1 MKQVELR
8 DLAEVAL
15 AAAQAGAQV
24 LMTHL
29 NARNEDLVIRAKRD
43 GSPVSA
49 ADLASHE
56 AILHHLGPTGI
67 PIISEEGS
75 LPPYSERKNWPWFWL
90 VDPLDGTESFL
101 HHREG
106 FAVNIALCNVDGP
119 VLGLVSDPLSDTA
132 YLGIAGDGVQQVS
145 CNAGD
150 RRSLQPGPA
159 EKPYRLVTSRNEIAG
174 PEELVPPGLLPE
186 DIYCEPVSGAL
197 KFCLLATGEADI
209 HARTGSYMEWDCA
222 AGDGILRAIGLT
234 TFDLHTG
241 EQLRYNSPTL
251 RVEGLWVSRV

>member
-132 YLGIAGDGVQQVS
+132 YLGIAGDGVQQIS

-174 PEELVPPGLLPE
+174 PEELVPPRLLPE

>member
-8 DLAEVAL
+8 NLAEVAL
-15 AAAQAGAQV
+15 TAAQAGAQV
-24 LMTHL
+24 LMAHL

-49 ADLASHE
+49 ADLASHA
-56 AILHHLGPTGI
+56 AILQSLGPTGI

-75 LPPYSERKNWPWFWL
+75 LPTYSERKSWPWFWL

-106 FAVNIALCNVDGP
+106 FAVNIALCNGDGP
-119 VLGLVSDPLSDTA
+119 VLGLVADPLSDTA
-132 YLGIAGDGVQQVS
+132 YLGITGDGVQQIS
-145 CNAGD
+145 CSTGD
-150 RRSLQPGPA
+150 RKALHPSPA
-159 EKPYRLVTSRNEIAG
+159 EKPYRLVTSRNEQAG
-174 PEELVPPGLLPE
+174 LEELVPPGLAP
-186 DIYCEPVSGAL
+186 DDVYSEPVSGAL

-222 AGDGILRAIGLT
+222 AGDGILRALGLT
-234 TFDLHTG
+234 TFDRDTG

>member
-15 AAAQAGAQV
+15 AAAQSGAQV
-24 LMTHL
+24 LMAHL
-29 NARNEDLVIRAKRD
+29 TERNEDLVIRAKRD

-49 ADLASHE
+49 ADLASHA
-56 AILHHLGPTGI
+56 AILEHLGPTGI

-119 VLGLVSDPLSDTA
+119 VLGLVADPLSDTA
-132 YLGIAGDGVQQVS
+132 YLGISGDGVQQITCS
-145 CNAGD
+145 AGS
-150 RRSLQPGPA
+150 RKSLNPPPA
-159 EKPYRLVTSRNEIAG
+159 EKPYRLVTSRNEHAG
-174 PEELVPPGLLPE
+174 LEELAPPGILPE

-197 KFCLLATGEADI
+197 KFCLLATGAADI

-234 TFDLHTG
+234 TFDRHTG